1 MPYVPQSWLAEH
13 VAVKEGT
20 SAADLAKA
28 LVSVGLEEEEIH
40 PPKVT
45 GPLVVGKVLTMAPE
59 THKNG
64 KTINYCRVDVGEHN
78 DQPGEGKEPSE
89 LASRGI
95 VCGAH
100 NFKVGDFVVVSLPGT
115 VLPGD
120 FKIAARKTY
129 GHTSDGMICSDR
141 ELGLGE
147 DHDGIIVLN
156 ERFDELPAP
165 GSDAIA
171 LLGLGEELLEIN
183 VTPDR
188 GYCFSMR
195 GIAREYHHA
204 TGAAFRDPAGEI
216 TAPTPTD
223 DAFSVTI
230 NDQAPI
236 HGKVG
241 CTRFATRIVR
251 GVDPNAPTP
260 KWMAE
265 RLTAAGMRPISVIVD
280 ITNYVMLD
288 LGQPLHA
295 YDLEELAGGI
305 TVRRA
310 EPGETITTLDDVE
323 RTCDRED
330 LLITDSD
337 ARRPLGFAGVMGAA
351 NTEVSERTTA
361 VLIEAAHFDPVSI
374 ARTAR
379 RHRLPSEAAKRF
391 ERGVD
396 PELPPLAA
404 QACVALLEK
413 YAGGK
418 ADTPVGDINNTAPM
432 QPVDFAASDVK
443 NLAGI
448 DLPASEIARILTDIG
463 CQVQGDGETW
473 QVTAPTWRPDLGEA
487 CTFVEEVAR
496 IAGYD
501 KIPSVMPRAQVTS
514 RVNINQQRR
523 RIIARSL
530 AEHGLEEVLS
540 FPFTSSD
547 RLSRVQGGDQVRALK
562 LANPL
567 ADDAPYLRTHLLAT
581 LLDTAVRNRARG
593 AERIAVMELGMVVIP
608 RAEQQ
613 TPLPAVGKRPSQSDL
628 DAIAAVVPDQP
639 WHIAAVLSGPVARG
653 SALGAPRVF
662 DWADAIELAQLVAE
676 SVGAKLVV
684 KAAEITPF
692 HPGRCAELSV
702 GNTVVGVGGELHPRQ
717 CEQLELPARSVAFE
731 MNLDALFSTVD
742 SHPHPVQHVST
753 FPMAKEDFAFVVSDE
768 VSAASVVAV
777 VQNAAGELCEDVRIF
792 DIYRGE
798 AIEQGHYSIA
808 VALKLRAED
817 HTLSAEDIHRVRN
830 AVIKAAEKELGAKLR
845 S

>member
-13 VAVKEGT
+13 VEVKAGT

-45 GPLVVGKVLTMAPE
+45 GPLVVGKVLTMTAE

-64 KTINYCRVDVGEHN
+64 KTINYCRVDVGEYN

-100 NFKVGDFVVVSLPGT
+100 NFKVGDSVVVSLPGT
-115 VLPGD
+115 VLPGE

-129 GHTSDGMICSDR
+129 GHISDGMICSDR

-156 ERFDELPAP
+156 ERFDQVPAP

-204 TGAAFRDPAGEI
+204 TGAKFTDPASEI
-216 TAPTPTD
+216 TAPTPSD

-251 GVDPNAPTP
+251 GVDPTAPTP

-265 RLTAAGMRPISVIVD
+265 RLTAAGMRPISIVVD

-295 YDLEELAGGI
+295 YDLDKLVGGI
-305 TVRRA
+305 EVRRA
-310 EPGETITTLDDVE
+310 KAGETITTLDDVK
-323 RTCDRED
+323 RTCDGED

-337 ARRPLGFAGVMGAA
+337 GTRPLGFAGVMGAA
-351 NTEVSERTTA
+351 NTEVSETTTA
-361 VLIEAAHFDPVSI
+361 VLIEAAHFDPVSV

-396 PELPPLAA
+396 PKLPPLAA
-404 QACVALLEK
+404 QACVSLLEK
-413 YAGGK
+413 YANGK
-418 ADTPVGDINNTAPM
+418 ADTPVGDIDNTQAP

-448 DLPASEIARILTDIG
+448 DLPAAEIARILTDIG
-463 CQVQGDGETW
+463 CEVAGDGEHW
-473 QVTAPTWRPDLGEA
+473 QVTAPSWRPDLGEA

-501 KIPSVMPRAQVTS
+501 QIPSILPRAQVTS
-514 RVNINQQRR
+514 NENVSQIRR
-523 RIIARSL
+523 RIIARML

-540 FPFTSSD
+540 FPFTSAD
-547 RLSRVQGGDQVRALK
+547 RLARVQGSDDVRALK

-608 RAEQQ
+608 KAEQQ
-613 TPLPAVGKRPSQSDL
+613 TPLPAVGKRPSQADL
-628 DAIAAVVPDQP
+628 DAIAAVVPHQP
-639 WHIAAVLSGPVARG
+639 WHVAAVLSGPVTPG
-653 SALGAPRVF
+653 SALGAPRAY
-662 DWADAIELAQLVAE
+662 DWADAIELAQLVAD
-676 SVGAKLVV
+676 SVGAKLAVN
-684 KAAEITPF
+684 AAQIPPF
-692 HPGRCAELSV
+692 HPGRCAEFTI
-702 GNTVVGVGGELHPRQ
+702 GDQVVGVGGELHPRQ
-717 CEQLELPARSVAFE
+717 LEALELPARTVAFE
-731 MNLDALFSTVD
+731 LNLDALFAAVD
-742 SHPHPVQHVST
+742 PQPHAVAHVST
-753 FPMAKEDFAFVVSDE
+753 FPMAKEDFAFVVADD
-768 VSAASVVAV
+768 VRAASVLAV
-777 VQNAAGELCEDVRIF
+777 VKEAAGALCEDVRIF
-792 DIYRGE
+792 DIYRG
-798 AIEQGHYSIA
+798 AGIAPGHYSIA
-808 VALKLRAED
+808 VAVKLRAD
-817 HTLSAEDIHRVRN
+817 DATLSAEDIHRVRN
-830 AVIKAAEKELGAKLR
+830 AVIKAAEKQLGAQLR